1 MFIVIYIFIFKII
14 YIYNIILCTN
24 TLTDDTTITIYIYIY
39 IYNIILCINTLT
51 DDTTITNILQCTS
64 PPPPPPLMRPLRSRP
79 TPTNSDTA
87 SSTLAHPAYR
97 SDARDDTI
105 SDSSGTS
112 SGYRQY
118 DDRSLST
125 SSSLG
130 YSSLDIDIPPYD
142 GRTTTSMLCTSPFFN
157 GSKRNAVY
165 VPSSS
170 DYYDDDAF
178 LKYVHHFPY
187 EHNYNEMKEYIRK
200 QEQEVDDGGGD
211 NHGFYRRTRNDNG
224 SSDDDMPLKL
234 TDDWS
239 KRLSNANESMRAIY
253 AGRTIAKKIEAVVQC
268 LADINE
274 ALFEYKHSPTSSD
287 NIIDVLILMI
297 CNTGRE
303 DRDFNSLLYAHL
315 TMLIDMK
322 PLFMCNG
329 IENFSLVQFT
339 VAFTFILKFKIK

>member
-1 MFIVIYIFIFKII
+1 
-14 YIYNIILCTN
+14 
-24 TLTDDTTITIYIYIY
+24 
-39 IYNIILCINTLT
+39 
-51 DDTTITNILQCTS
+51 
-64 PPPPPPLMRPLRSRP
+64 MRPLRSRS
-79 TPTNSDTA
+79 TPTNSDDNSSSTP

-97 SDARDDTI
+97 SDTNYASDDTI
-105 SDSSGTS
+105 SDTSGTS
-112 SGYRQY
+112 SGYRLYY
-118 DDRSLST
+118 DVSLST

-130 YSSLDIDIPPYD
+130 YSSLDIDIPPPYD
-142 GRTTTSMLCTSPFFN
+142 SPRTTTTITTTSMLCTGPFFN

-187 EHNYNEMKEYIRK
+187 EHNNNEMKEYIRK
-200 QEQEVDDGGGD
+200 QEQEVDDGGGG
-211 NHGFYRRTRNDNG
+211 NHGFYRRTLNDNG
-224 SSDDDMPLKL
+224 SSDDMPLKL

-239 KRLSNANESMRAIY
+239 KRLSKANESMRAIY